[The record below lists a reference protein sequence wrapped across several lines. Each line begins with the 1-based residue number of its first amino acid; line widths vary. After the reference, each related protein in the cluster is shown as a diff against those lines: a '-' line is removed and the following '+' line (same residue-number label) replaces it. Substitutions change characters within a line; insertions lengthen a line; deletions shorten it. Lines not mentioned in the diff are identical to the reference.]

1 MVHDLGEAALRAEG
15 VGGMR
20 STLRTIAAGLNHV
33 FRRVHFDLNQSISA
47 TTFVAGTGR
56 SGTAWVANIVNYD
69 HSARYIFE
77 PFNPFKVPECAGFR
91 YRQYLRPTE
100 TAEKYVGPARII
112 LSGLITNDW
121 IDQFNRALVSR
132 RRVVKEIRANLML
145 KWLKE
150 RFPDIRL
157 IMMFRHP
164 CADAYSRLR
173 LGWQSHLD
181 ELLAQDD
188 LVADH
193 LAPFVAEMRAARTP
207 FEQHVFLWCA
217 ENFVPLRQLE
227 PGDAAFVFY
236 ENLCTDPQS
245 EVQKLFG
252 FLDREVTP
260 EVYGR
265 LAQPSELT
273 REESAVHSGADL
285 IEGWRQSVDPRQ
297 AERAIDILRLF
308 GLDRIYSLD
317 TSMPD
322 VAAATAMVGARPAAA
337 GVG

>member
-1 MVHDLGEAALRAEG
+1 
-15 VGGMR
+15 MR
-20 STLRTIAAGLNHV
+20 STVRTIAAGLNHTL
-33 FRRVHFDLNQSISA
+33 RRVHFDLNPSIGA

-69 HSARYIFE
+69 HRARYVFE

-100 TAEKYVGPARII
+100 TAERYVGPARLI
-112 LSGLITNDW
+112 LSGRITNDW
-121 IDQFNRALVSR
+121 IDQFNRAIFSR

-150 RFPDIRL
+150 RFPGLRL

-164 CADAYSRLR
+164 CADANSRLR

-193 LAPFVAEMRAARTP
+193 LAPFVADIRAARTP
-207 FEQHVFLWCA
+207 FEQHVFLWCV
-217 ENFVPLRQLE
+217 ENYVPLRQLDE
-227 PGDAAFVFY
+227 GDAAFVFY
-236 ENLCTDPQS
+236 ENLCASPQ
-245 EVQKLFG
+245 
-252 FLDREVTP
+252 REVERLFDFLGREVKP
-260 EVYGR
+260 DVYGR

-273 REESAVHSGADL
+273 REESAINRGDDL
-285 IEGWRQSVDPRQ
+285 IEGWRKHVSEQQ

-308 GLDRIYSLD
+308 GLDSIYSLD

-322 VAAATAMVGARPAAA
+322 VNAPHAFVGARHAAA
-337 GVG
+337 SVG

>member
-1 MVHDLGEAALRAEG
+1 
-15 VGGMR
+15 MR
-20 STLRTIAAGLNHV
+20 STLRTIAAGLNHAL
-33 FRRVHFDLNQSISA
+33 RRVHFDLDPNISA

-69 HSARYIFE
+69 HSARYVFE

-100 TAEKYVGPARII
+100 NAEKYVGPARII
-112 LSGLITNDW
+112 LSGRITNDW
-121 IDQFNRALVSR
+121 IDQFNRAFVSR

-150 RFPDIRL
+150 KFPGIRL

-164 CADAYSRLR
+164 CADANSRLR
-173 LGWQSHLD
+173 LGWQSHID

-193 LAPFVAEMRAARTP
+193 LAPFAADMRAARTP

-217 ENFVPLRQLE
+217 ENYVPLRQLE
-227 PGDAAFVFY
+227 AGDATFMFY
-236 ENLCTDPQS
+236 ENLCSNPQ
-245 EVQKLFG
+245 
-252 FLDREVTP
+252 REVERLFAFLGRDVRP
-260 EVYGR
+260 EIYTR
-265 LAQPSELT
+265 LAQPSELA
-273 REESAVHSGADL
+273 REESAVNSGGDL
-285 IEGWRQSVDPRQ
+285 IEGWRTQVEPRQ

-308 GLDRIYSLD
+308 GLHMIYSLD
-317 TSMPD
+317 SSMPD
-322 VAAATAMVGARPAAA
+322 VNAATALVGARQAAA
-337 GVG
+337 SVG

>member
-1 MVHDLGEAALRAEG
+1 MS
-15 VGGMR
+15 
-20 STLRTIAAGLNHV
+20 STLRTIAAGLNHAL
-33 FRRVHFDLNQSISA
+33 RRVHFDLNPSISA

-69 HSARYIFE
+69 HHARYVFE

-100 TAEKYVGPARII
+100 TAEKYVGPARLI
-112 LSGLITNDW
+112 LSGRITNDW
-121 IDQFNRALVSR
+121 IDQFNRAFVSR

-150 RFPDIRL
+150 RFPGIRL

-164 CADAYSRLR
+164 CADANSRLR

-193 LAPFVAEMRAARTP
+193 LAPFVADIRAARTP

-217 ENFVPLRQLE
+217 ENYVPLRQLD

-236 ENLCTDPQS
+236 ENLCAEPKR
-245 EVQKLFG
+245 EIERLFG
-252 FLDREVTP
+252 FLGRDVQP
-260 EVYGR
+260 EIYDR

-273 REESAVHSGADL
+273 REESAVNSGGDL
-285 IEGWRQSVDPRQ
+285 IEGWRTQVDRQ
-297 AERAIDILRLF
+297 QAQRAIDILRLF
-308 GLDRIYSLD
+308 GLDTIYSLD

-322 VAAATAMVGARPAAA
+322 VDAATAMLGARHAAA
-337 GVG
+337 SVG

>member
-1 MVHDLGEAALRAEG
+1 MMFD
-15 VGGMR
+15 
-20 STLRTIAAGLNHV
+20 TLRTIAAGLSHAV
-33 FRRVHFDLNQSISA
+33 RRVHFDLDPSERA

-69 HSARYIFE
+69 RRARYVFE
-77 PFNPFKVPECAGFR
+77 PFNPYKVPECAAFR
-91 YRQYLRPTE
+91 YRQYLRPE
-100 TAEKYVGPARII
+100 ERSERYVGPARLII
-112 LSGLITNDW
+112 SGRITNDW
-121 IDQFNRALVSR
+121 IDQFNTAVVSR

-150 RFPDIRL
+150 RFPGIRL
-157 IMMFRHP
+157 IVMFRHP
-164 CADAYSRLR
+164 CADANSRLR

-217 ENFVPLRQLE
+217 ETYVPLRQLAA
-227 PGDAAFVFY
+227 GDAAFVFY
-236 ENLCTDPQS
+236 ERLCTTPEA
-245 EVQKLFG
+245 EVSRLFG
-252 FLDREVTP
+252 SLGWPVTDAALH
-260 EVYGR
+260 R
-265 LAQPSELT
+265 LAQPSEFT

-285 IEGWRQSVDPRQ
+285 VEGWRRDVDP
-297 AERAIDILRLF
+297 ALAGRAMDIVRLF
-308 GLDRIYSLD
+308 GLDSIYSLD

-322 VAAATAMVGARPAAA
+322 VDAALALVGAKRPAAA
-337 GVG
+337 SAG

>member
-1 MVHDLGEAALRAEG
+1 MS
-15 VGGMR
+15 
-20 STLRTIAAGLNHV
+20 STLRTIAAGLNHA
-33 FRRVHFDLNQSISA
+33 FRRVHFDLDPSLGA

-56 SGTAWVANIVNYD
+56 SGTAWAANIINYD
-69 HSARYIFE
+69 HRARYVFE

-112 LSGLITNDW
+112 LSGRITNDW

-188 LVADH
+188 LVGDH

-217 ENFVPLRQLE
+217 ENYVPLRQLE
-227 PGDAAFVFY
+227 RGDAAFVFY
-236 ENLCTDPQS
+236 ENLCKDPQR
-245 EVQKLFG
+245 EVQRLFG
-252 FLDREVTP
+252 FLGRDVAP

-273 REESAVHSGADL
+273 REESAVHSGGDL
-285 IEGWRQSVDPRQ
+285 VEGWRKSVDPQQ

-308 GLDRIYSLD
+308 GLDAIYSLD

-322 VAAATAMVGARPAAA
+322 VDAAAAMVGVRPAAA

>member
-1 MVHDLGEAALRAEG
+1 MS
-15 VGGMR
+15 
-20 STLRTIAAGLNHV
+20 STLRTIAAGLDHAL
-33 FRRVHFDLNQSISA
+33 RRVHFDLNPSIDA

-69 HSARYIFE
+69 HRARYVFE

-112 LSGLITNDW
+112 LSGRITNDW

-150 RFPDIRL
+150 RFPGIRL

-164 CADAYSRLR
+164 CADAISRLR
-173 LGWQSHLD
+173 LGWQSHLED
-181 ELLAQDD
+181 LLAQDD
-188 LVADH
+188 LVTDH
-193 LAPFVAEMRAARTP
+193 LAPFVAEMRAARSP

-217 ENFVPLRQLE
+217 ENFVPLRQLA

-236 ENLCTDPQS
+236 ENLCADPAR
-245 EVQKLFG
+245 EVEKLFG
-252 FLDREVTP
+252 FLGREAKA
-260 EVYGR
+260 EIYGR

-273 REESAVHSGADL
+273 REESAVKSGGDL
-285 IEGWRQSVDPRQ
+285 IEGWRKDVDPSQ

-308 GLDRIYSLD
+308 GLDTIYSLD

-322 VAAATAMVGARPAAA
+322 AGAALAMVGPRHAAA
-337 GVG
+337 SAG